1 MSLFTSGHVCKRFR
15 LFDLEMHD
23 PDVHFFL
30 IPEIPFSHAR
40 TILKSLIPLA
50 GGKSRRVVSKRG
62 DYQTQHGSGTLHVKH
77 FPKPDFPMKT
87 QMLTFSEQMQSLK
100 ERSVP

>member
-1 MSLFTSGHVCKRFR
+1 
-15 LFDLEMHD
+15 MHD

-30 IPEIPFSHAR
+30 IPEIPFNHAR

-62 DYQTQHGSGTLHVKH
+62 DYQTQRGSGTLHVKH

-87 QMLTFSEQMQSLK
+87 QMLTLSEQMQSLK
-100 ERSVP
+100 ERSDLSTQTFMNTDID